1 MKYFDVQKAKMMSK
15 ELGEIAEAA
24 YEGDAIIGLGYIVV
38 KGYICVALAVIWVV
52 LFIAEK
58 VKQHKAKKAESSGTG
73 TAEQSTECVQES
85 ASEDISKVSSYTV

>member
-24 YEGDAIIGLGYIVV
+24 YEGDAIIGLGYIVA
-38 KGYICVALAVIWVV
+38 KGYMCIALAVIWVV
-52 LFIAEK
+52 LYIAEK
-58 VKQHKAKKAESSGTG
+58 IKQHKAKKAESLEAST
-73 TAEQSTECVQES
+73 TEQSTECVQES